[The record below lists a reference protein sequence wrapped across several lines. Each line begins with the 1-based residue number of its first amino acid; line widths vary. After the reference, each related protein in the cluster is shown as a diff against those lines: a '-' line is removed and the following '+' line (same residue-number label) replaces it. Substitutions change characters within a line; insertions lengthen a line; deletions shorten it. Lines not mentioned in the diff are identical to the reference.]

1 MKRTLQILL
10 AGLALAGMYSAIP
23 KSNSPANNAVLGTEQ
38 AVLVADGSEPMP
50 ICRGRTCK

>member
-10 AGLALAGMYSAIP
+10 AGVALAGMYSAIP
-23 KSNSPANNAVLGTEQ
+23 KTNATAGNAVLGAEQ